1 MSLGQPGANLPDMR
15 VLCCIRLSHETDETT
30 SPERQRAGLIAWA
43 EAHGHT
49 IVGWA
54 EDIDVSG
61 DLAPE
66 ERPGLGPW
74 LTDNPP
80 VEFDVIASTKI
91 DRLSRNLGDFVDLI
105 EWTGQRGKYLV
116 AYMDSVDT
124 STPTGELVAKVLAIF
139 AEFERKAI
147 AARTRDSYE
156 LAIRDGRW
164 HGGTVPYGYF
174 PEKQPKG
181 EGWRLVPD
189 PESSKYFRE
198 IMERFIQGTSLSQ
211 LAAELNDS
219 GLLPPHEFYRQKAG
233 KELQGTKWSGTS
245 LRLILRS
252 RAPLGVIER
261 HGEVVRGPDG
271 LPVRRA
277 EPIISRAEWDKVQAR
292 LDEIAKTP
300 MRTRKTS
307 PLLRI
312 AFCIECG
319 QPLYRQIN
327 RKNGIERE
335 YYRCRG
341 WRDKLNDCRSS
352 SLSGKDLHE
361 ATEQALLSAIGD
373 FEVMEEVYI
382 PAESHTQEL
391 VEATEALTDLLER
404 SAGKHSAVRAV
415 YQRQID
421 ALEAQIERLSA
432 LPEAPAR
439 KELRPS
445 GSTYRELWEVSND
458 SERRWL
464 LTKAGVRIEAGRIT
478 GENWIPVP
486 RYEREVR
493 DDQAVL
499 VGAHRR
505 VRFALYVPR
514 DILERSTRQPVN

>member
-1 MSLGQPGANLPDMR
+1 MSLGQPGANLSDMR

-66 ERPGLGPW
+66 ERPSLGPW
-74 LTDNPP
+74 LTDDPP

-105 EWTGQRGKYLV
+105 EWTSQRGKHVV

-156 LAIRDGRW
+156 LAIKDGRW

-181 EGWRLVPD
+181 EGWKLVPD
-189 PESSKYFRE
+189 PESSRYFRE
-198 IMERFIQGTSLSQ
+198 IVDKFIQGTSLTQ

-233 KELQGTKWSGTS
+233 KELQGSKWSGTS

-277 EPIISRAEWDKVQAR
+277 EPIISRADWDKVQAR
-292 LDEIAKTP
+292 LDEISKTP

-319 QPLYRQIN
+319 QPLYRQTN

-341 WRDKLNDCRSS
+341 WRDKLNDCKIS
-352 SLSGKDLHE
+352 SLSGKLLQE
-361 ATEQALLSAIGD
+361 VTEKVLLDTIGD

-404 SAGKHSAVRAV
+404 SAGKHAAVRAV

-458 SERRWL
+458 GERRWL
-464 LTKAGVRIEAGRIT
+464 LLKAGVRIEAGPI
-478 GENWIPVP
+478 GEFGWVSVGAFQ
-486 RYEREVR
+486 RSDRG
-493 DDQAVL
+493 DQAVL
-499 VGAHRR
+499 LGTHESLRYA
-505 VRFALYVPR
+505 FYVPR
-514 DILERSTRQPVN
+514 DLIERATRT